1 MIIMVNNTDERPVN
15 PLAARNWDLRQREK
29 ANEASK
35 QAAIKEVTKASRQA
49 GRDSRTGMVESGLV
63 NTKKER
69 KSGSW

>member
-1 MIIMVNNTDERPVN
+1 MVNNDERPIN
-15 PLAARNWDLRQREK
+15 PLAARNWDLRQKRLATEQS
-29 ANEASK
+29 NEASK

>member
-1 MIIMVNNTDERPVN
+1 MIIMVNTTDERPTN

-49 GRDSRTGMVESGLV
+49 GRDSRTGMVESGLI
-63 NTKKER
+63 NTKKEK
-69 KSGSW
+69 KSGAW